1 MRDKGKDHGGAG
13 AADDDA
19 AGDAAAAAGDAAAA
33 DGGAAH
39 GAGGDAPGD
48 APAPSGE
55 KNPAHQAR
63 EAIITL
69 SQKTS
74 VADYAAA
81 FTTLAIELPNTTE
94 SDQAWLSFFF
104 ERGLKPTLRTMIAGK
119 YPETVGWEKIHEV
132 AHSHELLA
140 TSVINAQAS
149 GSAVPM
155 DLAAVAISPA
165 TGQRRAP
172 TPGRERR
179 DKADKSNVR
188 RL

>member
-1 MRDKGKDHGGAG
+1 MQAFLQ
-13 AADDDA
+13 ALVVNA
-19 AGDAAAAAGDAAAA
+19 
-33 DGGAAH
+33 
-39 GAGGDAPGD
+39 
-48 APAPSGE
+48 GE

-104 ERGLKPTLRTMIAGK
+104 ERGLKPTLRTMIADK

-179 DKADKSNVR
+179 DKADTSNVR
-188 RL
+188 CFKCKELGHFKWECPQNKQ